1 MRNKL
6 NELGYQLRK
15 VTKCQ
20 PLKKIQETDAIFKEV
35 HQVNSEADQDDAIL
49 RISLDTKATVKV
61 RPFSRS
67 GYSRQLERACD
78 HDFSPE
84 ATLTPFGIL
93 LPKTGDNHL
102 WFSQSKV
109 TADFMVDRLEE
120 MMSQWKKRFALH
132 TLVINADNG
141 PESSGRRT
149 QWLKRLT
156 ELFRYTSTHHSTG
169 LLPALSQQVQSGGTF
184 MGYTG
189 ESLAGGDPRFHR

>member
-1 MRNKL
+1 M
-6 NELGYQLRK
+6 RK
-15 VTKCQ
+15 VRKCR
-20 PLKKIQETDAIFKEV
+20 PLKKIQETDAIFEEV
-35 HQVNSEADQDDAIL
+35 YQVNSEADQDDGIL

-61 RPFSRS
+61 WLFSRG
-67 GYSRQLERACD
+67 GYSRRGEWACD
-78 HDFSPE
+78 HDFAPG

-120 MMSQWKKRFALH
+120 MMPQWKKRFALH

-156 ELFRYTSTHHSTG
+156 ELSDTHQLTI
-169 LLPALSQQVQSGGTF
+169 QVA
-184 MGYTG
+184 YY
-189 ESLAGGDPRFHR
+189 PP